1 MQAEPQPLDRTY
13 LDKMLDVMPV
23 SDKHHHTYK
32 MLLFPS
38 KHAMFLVDVG
48 KSLLIR
54 NVADFQLHHLIEAK
68 PDVLAGI
75 FGVTVT
81 PEKTSYNPLGWW
93 LIASVKGVPI
103 LRIEPT
109 TLIYQGVKR
118 IVVDAVTTMD
128 RVVKTPEEKWFLP
141 E

>member
-1 MQAEPQPLDRTY
+1 MTEPIPLDRLY
-13 LDKMLDVMPV
+13 LDRMLDVLPV

-38 KHAMFLVDVG
+38 KHAMFLVDTA
-48 KSLLIR
+48 KSLLMR

-81 PEKTSYNPLGWW
+81 PERSEHNPLGWW
-93 LIASVKGVPI
+93 LIASVKAVPI
-103 LRIEPT
+103 LCIEPV
-109 TLIYQGVKR
+109 TLSYQGVKR
-118 IVVDAVTTMD
+118 IVVDQV
-128 RVVKTPEEKWFLP
+128 LP
-141 E
+141 VNAAFRTI